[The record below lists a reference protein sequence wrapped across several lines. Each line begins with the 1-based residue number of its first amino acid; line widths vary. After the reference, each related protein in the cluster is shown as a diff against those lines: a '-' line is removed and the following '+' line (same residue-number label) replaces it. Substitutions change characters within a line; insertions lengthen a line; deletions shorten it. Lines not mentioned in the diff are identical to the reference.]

1 MEKLKTNELSLGLNQ
16 TFRNDLVD
24 NFEKIQ
30 KGVDGQSDTLNKQ
43 ITDLLGDV
51 APQDQNEVTQAR
63 IDGNG
68 KLYNTLKGRSDA
80 TQATAETALSEERDT
95 SAEVQDARTNSS
107 SKTYPTLKARMNS
120 QENDLNNSIN
130 NKLSQISSVPETFTN
145 LDAIK
150 AKYPNGKNGLMI
162 AADNGHKYIWANSK
176 WTDAGVY
183 QSQGIAPG
191 SISNAMLGLGV
202 VKHDN
207 IADQQI
213 DKFKLANDAVI
224 TEKISDGAVI
234 GKKIA
239 IGTVAT
245 ENLQDNSVTTY
256 KVQDHS
262 LIHGKYNKHSV
273 FGDDLREEG
282 RPGWAY
288 SEQLNYDEPM
298 LIINSADNTVGW
310 NPKCK
315 TLAFFWGNKKILTT
329 TTSEITIDTEL
340 LDYLPTQAIYIF
352 LNPENKTLYLGK
364 FHNVTDGEKVI
375 DCVSFGIAFPPYMGD
390 KSWNTLS
397 IELDGVFVGNI
408 KHRQFGGN
416 GYLINEFNNKVKA
429 DWDNSKLIIPEGTKT
444 VYMHPTGFKQHKNS
458 DGSISKEKIELPFD
472 GNIQFQVI
480 LYNFRK
486 DEFKLLRMT
495 YTVDYRYSDY
505 IAIGIV
511 DLFNKKLVIYGD
523 ENRDKSSN
531 GYLST
536 IDSKKSR
543 INWESKQLI
552 IPSGE
557 KFVASGE
564 SGLSYL
570 LDSDGNREVKQIVL
584 PFIEGENFHYLYF
597 DKNSGSLIFKKSS
610 YLGTPVVADLVY
622 LGYINSFSKS
632 YDLNLAAT
640 ENGIQSIGF
649 LGDSITFGYNPENN
663 GKQMSNPWVNQV
675 GSSLGF
681 ETINNYGVSSST
693 ISTKA
698 SDPDWD
704 VKRNPMVN
712 RVAGMDE
719 SLDLIGV
726 LGGINDF
733 WLNVPLGKFEDR
745 TSETFYGALHI
756 LYSSLAGK
764 YAGKR
769 LFIIT
774 CLDSS
779 VKNPSGV
786 SLSDW
791 VKAQRDVAT
800 YYSIPIFD
808 LNTESGISTKIEAQ
822 KNLIPDGLH
831 PSQQGA
837 DIIGGKITAFI
848 KSNFGY

>member
-43 ITDLLGDV
+43 ITDLLSDV

-63 IDGNG
+63 IDVHGNPYG
-68 KLYNTLKGRSDA
+68 TLKSRVDA

-107 SKTYPTLKARMNS
+107 SKTYPTLKARMDS

-130 NKLSQISSVPETFTN
+130 NKLSQISSVPETFAN
-145 LDAIK
+145 LAAIQS
-150 AKYPNGKNGLMI
+150 KYPNGSNGIMV
-162 AADNGHKYIWANSK
+162 AADNGHKYIWANST

-191 SISNAMLGLGV
+191 SISNAMLGIGV

-224 TEKISDGAVI
+224 TEKISDGAVT
-234 GKKIA
+234 GKKLG

-245 ENLQDNSVTTY
+245 ENLKDNSVTTY
-256 KVQDHS
+256 KIKDHS

-288 SEQLNYDEPM
+288 SEQLTYDEPM

-310 NPKCK
+310 NPKCE
-315 TLAFFWGNKKILTT
+315 TLAFFWGNKKILTA
-329 TTSEITIDTEL
+329 TTSEIKIDTEL
-340 LDYLPTQAIYIF
+340 LNYSPTQAIYIF

-375 DCVSFGIAFPPYMGD
+375 DCVSFGIAFPPYMAD

-416 GYLINEFNNKVKA
+416 GYLLNEFNNKVKA

-495 YTVDYRYSDY
+495 YTTDYRYSDY
-505 IAIGIV
+505 IAIGTV

-543 INWESKQLI
+543 INWDSKQLI

-597 DKNSGSLIFKKSS
+597 DKNSGSLIFKESS

-663 GKQMSNPWVNQV
+663 GEQMSNPWVNQV

>member
-1 MEKLKTNELSLGLNQ
+1 MADEIK
-16 TFRNDLVD
+16 
-24 NFEKIQ
+24 
-30 KGVDGQSDTLNKQ
+30 
-43 ITDLLGDV
+43 
-51 APQDQNEVTQAR
+51 
-63 IDGNG
+63 
-68 KLYNTLKGRSDA
+68 
-80 TQATAETALSEERDT
+80 RDT
-95 SAEVQDARTNSS
+95 VDYRDPTPFNNTKLNSLSDISKALRHKTYGEDTREAIAQQGEALAKLMQETGGNQSAEVVASRGKYETLGIREDAQDNAIIAAQSTADSKFDTNQAES
-107 SKTYPTLKARMNS
+107 YLK
-120 QENDLNNSIN
+120 SITA
-130 NKLSQISSVPETFTN
+130 LPETFAN
-145 LDAIK
+145 LAAIK
-150 AKYPNGKNGLMI
+150 AKYPSGKNGLMV
-162 AADNGHKYIWANSK
+162 AADNGHKYIWANST
-176 WTDAGVY
+176 WIDAGVY

-191 SISNAMLGLGV
+191 SITNAMLGIGA

-213 DKFKLANDAVI
+213 DKFKLANGAVI
-224 TEKISDGAVI
+224 TEKISDGSI
-234 GKKIA
+234 TGTKIA

-245 ENLQDNSVTTY
+245 ENLKDNSVTTY
-256 KVQDHS
+256 KVKDHS
-262 LIHGKYNKHSV
+262 LIHGKYDEHSV

-288 SEQLNYDEPM
+288 SEQLTYDEPM
-298 LIINSADNTVGW
+298 LIINSVDNTVGW
-310 NPKCK
+310 NPKCE
-315 TLAFFWGNKKILTT
+315 TLAFFWGNKKIITT
-329 TTSEITIDTEL
+329 TTSEVKIDTEL
-340 LDYLPTQAIYIF
+340 LDYSPTQAIYIF

-416 GYLINEFNNKVKA
+416 GYLLNEFNNKVKA

-444 VYMHPTGFKQHKNS
+444 VYKHPTGFRQYKNS

-505 IAIGIV
+505 IAIGTI

-523 ENRDKSSN
+523 ENRDKSIN

-536 IDSKKSR
+536 INSKKSR
-543 INWESKQLI
+543 IDWDGKQLI
-552 IPSGE
+552 IASGE

-570 LDSDGNREVKQIVL
+570 LDSDGKREVKQIEL

-597 DKNSGSLIFKKSS
+597 DKSAGSLILKKSS
-610 YLGTPVVADLVY
+610 DLGKPVVADLVY

-632 YDLNLAAT
+632 YNLNLTAT

-663 GKQMSNPWVNQV
+663 GEQMSNPWVNQV

-693 ISTKA
+693 IATKA

-704 VKRNPMVN
+704 GKRNPMVN

-764 YAGKR
+764 YAGKK

-786 SLSDW
+786 ALSDW
-791 VKAQRDVAT
+791 VKAQREVAA

-831 PSQQGA
+831 PSQKGA
-837 DIIGGKITAFI
+837 DLISKRIRAFI
-848 KSNFGY
+848 KNVFDY

>member
-1 MEKLKTNELSLGLNQ
+1 MSIVENEGQPLQNRAYRQHLDKNWNAINQYEKNVNAQIKQVLSNPPASSA
-16 TFRNDLVD
+16 D
-24 NFEKIQ
+24 
-30 KGVDGQSDTLNKQ
+30 
-43 ITDLLGDV
+43 
-51 APQDQNEVTQAR
+51 EVTQLR
-63 IDGNG
+63 IDTNGNEYPLA
-68 KLYNTLKGRSDA
+68 KPRIDSI
-80 TQATAETALSEERDT
+80 ERDA
-95 SAEVQDARTNSS
+95 SYAASEVV
-107 SKTYPTLKARMNS
+107 KKADKNYI
-120 QENDLNNSIN
+120 NDY
-130 NKLSQISSVPETFTN
+130 LSQVNYSPEAVASFSDLTT
-145 LDAIK
+145 
-150 AKYPNGKNGLMI
+150 KYPNGKPGLFVT
-162 AADNGHKYIWANSK
+162 ADNGHKYIWTDGAWK
-176 WTDAGVY
+176 DAGVY

-191 SISNAMLGLGV
+191 SITNAMLGIGV

-207 IADQQI
+207 IADQQV
-213 DKFKLANDAVI
+213 DKFKLANGAVI

-234 GKKIA
+234 GKKMA

-245 ENLQDNSVTTY
+245 ENLQDNSVTTN
-256 KVQDHS
+256 KVKDYS

-288 SEQLNYDEPM
+288 SEQLKYDEPM
-298 LIINSADNTVGW
+298 LILNSADNTVGW
-310 NPKCK
+310 NPKCE

-329 TTSEITIDTEL
+329 TTSEIKIDTEL

-352 LNPENKTLYLGK
+352 LNPETKTLYLGK
-364 FHNVTDGEKVI
+364 FHNVTDGDKVI
-375 DCVSFGIAFPPYMGD
+375 DCISFGIAFPPYMGD

-397 IELDGVFVGNI
+397 VELDGVFVGNI

-444 VYMHPTGFKQHKNS
+444 VYMHPTGFKQHKNP
-458 DGSISKEKIELPFD
+458 DGSMSKEKIELPFD

-505 IAIGIV
+505 IAIGTV

-523 ENRDKSSN
+523 ENRDKSIN

-552 IPSGE
+552 IASGE

-570 LDSDGNREVKQIVL
+570 LDSDGKREVKQIEL

-597 DKNSGSLIFKKSS
+597 DKSAGSLILKKSS
-610 YLGTPVVADLVY
+610 DLGKPVVADLVY

-632 YDLNLAAT
+632 YDLNLTAT

-663 GKQMSNPWVNQV
+663 GEQMSNPWVNQV

-693 ISTKA
+693 IATKA

-704 VKRNPMVN
+704 GKRNPMVN

-733 WLNVPLGKFEDR
+733 WLDVPLGKFEDR
-745 TSETFYGALHI
+745 ISETFYGALHI
-756 LYSSLAGK
+756 LYSSLADK

-769 LFIIT
+769 LFIMT
-774 CLDSS
+774 CLDAS

-786 SLSDW
+786 GLSDW
-791 VKAQRDVAT
+791 VKAQREVAA

-831 PSQQGA
+831 PSQKGA
-837 DIIGGKITAFI
+837 DLISKRIRAFI
-848 KSNFGY
+848 KNVFDY

>member
-1 MEKLKTNELSLGLNQ
+1 MGIVEREGEPLQNREYRDHLN
-16 TFRNDLVD
+16 RNWDGINLFAD
-24 NFEKIQ
+24 KIA
-30 KGVDGQSDTLNKQ
+30 TAIKQ
-43 ITDLLGDV
+43 ILHPGV
-51 APQDQNEVTQAR
+51 
-63 IDGNG
+63 I
-68 KLYNTLKGRSDA
+68 
-80 TQATAETALSEERDT
+80 
-95 SAEVQDARTNSS
+95 TN
-107 SKTYPTLKARMNS
+107 
-120 QENDLNNSIN
+120 I
-130 NKLSQISSVPETFTN
+130 
-145 LDAIK
+145 
-150 AKYPNGKNGLMI
+150 
-162 AADNGHKYIWANSK
+162 
-176 WTDAGVY
+176 
-183 QSQGIAPG
+183 
-191 SISNAMLGLGV
+191 MLGIGV
-202 VKHDN
+202 VKRDN
-207 IADQQI
+207 IADQQV

-224 TEKISDGAVI
+224 TEKILDGAVT
-234 GKKIA
+234 GKKMA

-245 ENLQDNSVTTY
+245 ENLQDNSVTTN
-256 KVQDHS
+256 KVKDHS
-262 LIHGKYNKHSV
+262 LIHGKYEKHSV

-288 SEQLNYDEPM
+288 SEQLKYDEPL

-310 NPKCK
+310 NPKCE

-329 TTSEITIDTEL
+329 TTEEIKIDTEL
-340 LDYLPTQAIYIF
+340 LDYSPTQAIYIF
-352 LNPENKTLYLGK
+352 LNPETKTLYLGK
-364 FHNVTDGEKVI
+364 FHNVTDGDKVI
-375 DCVSFGIAFPPYMGD
+375 DCISFGIAFPPYMGD

-397 IELDGVFVGNI
+397 VELDGVFVGNI

-458 DGSISKEKIELPFD
+458 DGLISKEKIELPLD
-472 GNIQFQVI
+472 GNTQFQVLI
-480 LYNFRK
+480 YNFRK
-486 DEFKLLRMT
+486 DEFKVLRMT
-495 YTVDYRYSDY
+495 YTIDFRYSDY
-505 IAIGIV
+505 IALGTV

-523 ENRDKSSN
+523 ENRDTSVN

-552 IPSGE
+552 IASGE

-570 LDSDGNREVKQIVL
+570 LDSDGKREVKQIEL

-597 DKNSGSLIFKKSS
+597 DKSAGSLIFKKSS
-610 YLGTPVVADLVY
+610 DLGKPVVADLVY

-632 YDLNLAAT
+632 YDLNLTAT
-640 ENGIQSIGF
+640 ENDIQSIGF

-663 GKQMSNPWVNQV
+663 GEQMYNPWVNQV
-675 GSSLGF
+675 GLRLGF
-681 ETINNYGVSSST
+681 ETIHNYGVSSST
-693 ISTKA
+693 IATKA

-733 WLNVPLGKFEDR
+733 WLDVPLGKFEDR
-745 TSETFYGALHI
+745 TSETFYGALHT
-756 LYSSLAGK
+756 LYSSLADK

-769 LFIIT
+769 LFIMT

-779 VKNPSGV
+779 VKNPSGIG
-786 SLSDW
+786 LSNW
-791 VKAQRDVAT
+791 VTAQREVAA
-800 YYSIPIFD
+800 YYSIPILD
-808 LNTESGISTKIEAQ
+808 LNAESGISTKIQAQ

-831 PSQQGA
+831 PSQKGA
-837 DIIGGKITAFI
+837 DLISKRIMAFI
-848 KSNFGY
+848 KNVFDY